1 MSIIDAIELDE
12 LRDKAKRAE
21 KLEVEN
27 RVLKSTLSAI
37 RLYCSNHAFGGWR
50 HDIAGMID
58 KVH

>member
-1 MSIIDAIELDE
+1 M
-12 LRDKAKRAE
+12 RDKDLWE
-21 KLEVEN
+21 LERNEWDREN